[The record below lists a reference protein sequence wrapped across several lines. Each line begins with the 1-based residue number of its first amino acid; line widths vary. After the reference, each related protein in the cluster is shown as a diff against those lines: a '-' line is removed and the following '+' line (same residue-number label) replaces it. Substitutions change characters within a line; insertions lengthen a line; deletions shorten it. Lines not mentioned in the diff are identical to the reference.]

1 MGNLTSSGKPR
12 ASNGFLLVPVGRA
25 DKEIGRQQ
33 GGHSVEPSGN
43 GGATTTR
50 GSPREEAAATLVL
63 LGGEAGHADGGP
75 AEKIVLNERSYN
87 YVNGRQNR
95 PS

>member
-12 ASNGFLLVPVGRA
+12 ASNGFLLVHVRRA

-43 GGATTTR
+43 GGGLQPHAAR
-50 GSPREEAAATLVL
+50 PARKPQPLWSYWEERLDMPMVVQQR
-63 LGGEAGHADGGP
+63 
-75 AEKIVLNERSYN
+75 K
-87 YVNGRQNR
+87 
-95 PS
+95 

>member
-33 GGHSVEPSGN
+33 GGHSVEPGGN
-43 GGATTTR
+43 GGLQLHAAR
-50 GSPREEAAATLVL
+50 PARKPQPLWSYWEERLDMPMVVQQR
-63 LGGEAGHADGGP
+63 
-75 AEKIVLNERSYN
+75 K
-87 YVNGRQNR
+87 
-95 PS
+95 